1 VRFASYTRV
10 AIVLGLLLLIS
21 IVAVVWAL
29 NAPGQRFLPAFARLL
44 TRSAVQAGAFS
55 VLSGRSTA
63 AGTFGGRD
71 VSVELKLRRGR
82 HDQGH
87 LVVSMRMKTP
97 AVMDAAAIDAHTT
110 GDTGRRALFTLA
122 KHDLMLRAGEG
133 WLHARWQPQGFVL
146 FPGAFAESK
155 WREIL
160 DSIHAVAASLDM
172 APSAPS

>member
-1 VRFASYTRV
+1 M
-10 AIVLGLLLLIS
+10 LGLLVLASL
-21 IVAVVWAL
+21 VAVVWAL

-44 TRSAVQAGAFS
+44 TRSAIQAGAFS

-82 HDQGH
+82 HDQGY
-87 LVVSMRMKTP
+87 LVVSMRTN
-97 AVMDAAAIDAHTT
+97 ALAAMDAAAIDAHTT
-110 GDTGRRALFTLA
+110 GDAGRRGLFALA
-122 KHDLMLRAGEG
+122 KHDLMLRASEG

-146 FPGAFAESK
+146 FPGTFAESK
-155 WREIL
+155 WREVL
-160 DSIHAVAASLDM
+160 DSMHAVAASLDA